1 MITYLCKR
9 LHKQGGAVLATIKDV
24 AGAAGV
30 SVATVSRVLNDNGYV
45 HEETRTRVIAAM
57 AKLNYYPNE
66 VARSLY
72 KRESRLIGL
81 LLPDITNPFF
91 PQLARGA
98 EDELNREGYR
108 LIFGNSDEELKKE
121 LEYLQTF
128 KQNHVAGIIA
138 ATNYPDL
145 EEYSGMNYPVVFLDR
160 TLEGAPSVASD
171 GYTGGKLAAQAIIH
185 GKSQRITLLRGPA
198 HLPTAQ
204 DRFNGALEILKQAEV
219 DFQVIE
225 TASFSIKDAQSMAK
239 ELFAAYP
246 ATDGVIASNDIQAA
260 AVLHEALRRGKNV
273 PEDIQII
280 GYDDIPQSG
289 LLFPPL
295 STIKQPAYDMGKEA
309 AKLLL
314 GIIKKQPLA
323 ETAIQ
328 MPVTYIGRKTTRKED

>member
-1 MITYLCKR
+1 M
-9 LHKQGGAVLATIKDV
+9 ATIKDV

-30 SVATVSRVLNDNGYV
+30 SVATVSRNLNDNGYV

-138 ATNYPDL
+138 QRITRISR
-145 EEYSGMNYPVVFLDR
+145 EYSGMNYPVVFLDR
-160 TLEGAPSVASD
+160 TLEGAPSVSSD
-171 GYTGGKLAAQAIIH
+171 GYTGVKLAAQAIIH

-239 ELFAAYP
+239 ELFASYP

-260 AVLHEALRRGKNV
+260 AVLHEALRAKKRAG
-273 PEDIQII
+273 DIQII